1 MEELFLKAV
10 NQGITAS
17 YLVLALVLLRP
28 LLKKVPRWL
37 MAALWTLVA
46 LRLVL
51 PWSIESVLSL
61 IPSTESFPE
70 TFAYAAV
77 PQLQSGITGVDESV
91 GQILSQSLE
100 PAPGASANPTQ
111 IWSALL
117 SGAWI
122 IGVAVMLLYA
132 FGSWV
137 FLKLR
142 MSDAVRLRENVF
154 QSDRAVSPF
163 VLGIFRPRIYLPYRI
178 SPEDLEQVVAHEKA
192 HIRRRDHWWK
202 PLGFVLLSVFWFHP
216 LLWVAYILFCR
227 DIEAACDEKVIA
239 KLDHTQRQAYS
250 TALLNCAVHHRI
262 IAACPLAFGEVGVK
276 ERIKSVM
283 HYKKPGFWI
292 ILVGLLIGIVVAV
305 CFLTDPMGS
314 RIENPWVQE
323 YVPGAPGILG
333 SVDRE
338 YYETRSEDFAIGAD
352 KYGRAVF
359 KDPYKAF
366 DTFTDLYADAI
377 SRIREAHDL
386 SPISRRNYSP
396 YKKYGWQ
403 LTTGTE
409 EEQEAARFVTRF
421 LDIYENS
428 FLKDPPV
435 ISNEIPVTQE
445 PRRLTLNDVIILS
458 QRGYELTWED
468 FDPFD
473 YEEGGH
479 GFLIRIYDINSLY
492 RLSIADAK
500 TEGDPYYIYLTYT
513 PTGDFIDIREGGVTD
528 FISENRKYPEGP
540 EYVSIV
546 SRKSIVPVS
555 APGELEAFWSYLKAL
570 KPELKYV
577 EKLPQLETIILDHW
591 NNIDLII
598 GYVDREE
605 RLSVSGDGK
614 YIWTEREGQYA
625 IYSVPDP
632 EELIAFLERWTA
644 DMQGGEVTGQPFATA
659 EEPWKW
665 TAGIT
670 LEAVEEAE
678 AFVKQALWTSDS
690 TYSQVTTR
698 GYFTRERFI
707 ELVEILNAIPES
719 AFSKGK
725 IQERE
730 SFSGLCR
737 DVGTEGMSVAVIDG
751 VNALAVTIRCRR
763 GELEMALCSD
773 MEKVRSGYLMD
784 TQIWKIQ
791 DDKLIAF
798 LEELFECPPVT
809 THFVGSGY
817 EWTDE
822 IRCSF
827 EGAELSLRIIQ
838 GWKYEIIEQTEHYG
852 IRCRPGTEDR
862 GWIYFSF
869 WPEGYYPEETD
880 DRFYVEGVDH
890 GYPSVRSYPGSVSPD
905 GISYDTSNAIWSYC
919 CIHMDGMDLAIINDG
934 ADSWFSRY
942 VREIEATRSMLAFSL
957 EGQ

>member
-28 LLKKVPRWL
+28 LLKKAPRWL
-37 MAALWTLVA
+37 MAALWALVA

-61 IPSTESFPE
+61 IPSTEPFPE
-70 TFAYAAV
+70 TFAYAAA
-77 PQLQSGITGVDESV
+77 PRLQTGIGSVDASV
-91 GQILSQSLE
+91 GPILSQSLA
-100 PAPGASANPTQ
+100 PAPLTSANPTQ

-132 FGSWV
+132 FGSWG

-142 MSDAVRLRENVF
+142 MADAVRLRENIF
-154 QSDRAVSPF
+154 QSDRVVSPF

-178 SPEDLEQVVAHEKA
+178 SPEDLEQVVSHEKA

-202 PLGFVLLSVFWFHP
+202 PFGFVLLSVFWFHP

-239 KLDHTQRQAYS
+239 KLDRTQRQAYS
-250 TALLNCAVHHRI
+250 AALLNCAVHHRI

-292 ILVGLLIGIVVAV
+292 VLAGLLIGLIVAV

-333 SVDRE
+333 SVDRAAFE
-338 YYETRSEDFAIGAD
+338 GRSEDFAIGAD
-352 KYGRAVF
+352 GYGRAVF

-428 FLKDPPV
+428 FLKEPPLV
-435 ISNEIPVTQE
+435 SSEIPVTQE
-445 PRRLTLNDVIILS
+445 PRTLTLNDVIILS

-468 FDPFD
+468 FEPFLW
-473 YEEGGH
+473 EES
-479 GFLIRIYDINSLY
+479 GFGLMIRVYDINSLY
-492 RLSIADAK
+492 RLSIADR
-500 TEGDPYYIYLTYT
+500 EGEPFYIYLTYI

-540 EYVSIV
+540 EYISIV
-546 SRKSIVPVS
+546 SRRSIVPVS

-591 NNIDLII
+591 NNIDLTI

-614 YIWTEREGQYA
+614 YIWTEREDD
-625 IYSVPDP
+625 ITVYSVPDP
-632 EELIAFLERWTA
+632 EELIAFLARWTA

-665 TAGIT
+665 TAGIS
-670 LEAVEEAE
+670 LDAVEEAE

-730 SFSGLCR
+730 SFSGLCH

-751 VNALAVTIRCRR
+751 VNGLAVTIRCRR

-784 TQIWKIQ
+784 TRIWKIQ
-791 DDKLIAF
+791 DDKLMAF
-798 LEELFECPPVT
+798 MEELFECPPVT
-809 THFVGSGY
+809 THFVGSAY

-822 IRCSF
+822 VEYGF
-827 EGAELSLRIIQ
+827 NGGKMYLRIIQ
-838 GWKYEIIEQTEHYG
+838 DWEYEIVEEKEHFG
-852 IRCRPGTEDR
+852 IRCRPQSEDR

-869 WPEGYYPEETD
+869 WPDGYYPEETD
-880 DRFYVEGVDH
+880 DRFYVEGTDD
-890 GYPSVRSYPGSVSPD
+890 GYPSITSYPGDVSPD
-905 GISYDTSNAIWSYC
+905 GVSFNTTDAVWSYYC
-919 CIHMDGMDLAIINDG
+919 VHRDDMDLAVINDG
-934 ADSWFSRY
+934 ADAWFLQYKDQIRA
-942 VREIEATRSMLAFSL
+942 ILSMLTFSL
-957 EGQ
+957 DG